1 MRGEYGLIGLE
12 HIVKEFQLEYKE
24 VAKTIGV
31 SSQTIQDWLKG
42 RRKIPKKRLE
52 QLSKYFGLP
61 EIYFQKELT
70 YMEREEVALHY
81 LESISGE
88 IELPIFNDKDEVVGY
103 YKKGI
108 VEDEIRYLRDNLENG
123 KKKNYFINE
132 LEKFLDT
139 DELNENPFLS
149 NTSNIEIINKT
160 LKIMQDDNVSN
171 QFRVIV
177 ELLSNDNQ
185 FGGKLIEKISPQ
197 YRDFADDFLNLLD
210 KHKIR
215 M

>member
-1 MRGEYGLIGLE
+1 MIGLE

-31 SSQTIQDWLKG
+31 SSQTVQDWLKG
-42 RRKIPKKRLE
+42 RRKIPKQRLE

-61 EIYFQKELT
+61 EVYFQKELT
-70 YMEREEVALHY
+70 YMEREEIALHY

-88 IELPIFNDKDEVVGY
+88 IELPVFNDKDEVVGFS
-103 YKKGI
+103 KKGI
-108 VEDEIRYLRDNLENG
+108 LEDEIRYLRDNLENR
-123 KKKNYFINE
+123 KKKNDFINE
-132 LEKFLDT
+132 LEKFIDT

-149 NTSNIEIINKT
+149 NTSSIETINKT
-160 LKIMQDDNVSN
+160 LKIMQGDNVSN
-171 QFRVIV
+171 HFRVIV

-185 FGGKLIEKISPQ
+185 LGGKVMKKISPQ
-197 YRDFADDFLNLLD
+197 YRDFADDFLKLLD